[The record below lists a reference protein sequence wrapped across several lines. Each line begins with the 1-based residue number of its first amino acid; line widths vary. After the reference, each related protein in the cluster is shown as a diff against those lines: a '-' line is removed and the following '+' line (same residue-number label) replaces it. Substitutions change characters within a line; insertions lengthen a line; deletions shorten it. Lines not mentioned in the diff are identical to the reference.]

1 MRKAIVSVSFI
12 AALAGTGCVNKTS
25 SPTTDQR
32 PQAADATH
40 AAPQV
45 PAALPHADQKTP
57 RSAAVA
63 NTKKNV
69 RHLKVAKTVQKEAT
83 GQKSP
88 VSEGIQRDG
97 PG

>member
-12 AALAGTGCVNKTS
+12 AALAVIGCGNKTA

-57 RSAAVA
+57 RSAAVT

-69 RHLKVAKTVQKEAT
+69 RHLKVAKTVQKETT
-83 GQKSP
+83 GQKPP

>member
-1 MRKAIVSVSFI
+1 MRKAIMSVSFI
-12 AALAGTGCVNKTS
+12 AALAVTGCGNKTA
-25 SPTTDQR
+25 SPTADQR

-57 RSAAVA
+57 AVT
-63 NTKKNV
+63 NTKKNA
-69 RHLKVAKTVQKEAT
+69 RHLKVAKTVQKETT
-83 GQKSP
+83 GQKYP